1 MGVFQ
6 NAIFHEINQ
15 FEKNLGRKPKYLIL
29 STEKEMLLV
38 HECFHSENYVIEKN
52 YDQQSGR
59 KFKQFAGLEVVTV
72 GIQYQ
77 GSIGW
82 GLGD

>member
-6 NAIFHEINQ
+6 NAIIHEINQ

-52 YDQQSGR
+52 YDPHSGR